1 MEKLCGYLIGTRNTL
16 KTMNV
21 YTLRTDKMFAMWM
34 DVLQMSGLGVRNIHR
49 VGDVDFLAAH
59 KSSFADIN
67 IACVS
72 TVLLISLRY
81 FICLLDFIR
90 SRV

>member
-1 MEKLCGYLIGTRNTL
+1 MEKLCGYLIGIRDTS

-49 VGDVDFLAAH
+49 VGDFDFLAAH
-59 KSSFADIN
+59 KSSFADNN
-67 IACVS
+67 IACVFNS
-72 TVLLISLRY
+72 VTYFFALLYTFTRLHS
-81 FICLLDFIR
+81 
-90 SRV
+90 